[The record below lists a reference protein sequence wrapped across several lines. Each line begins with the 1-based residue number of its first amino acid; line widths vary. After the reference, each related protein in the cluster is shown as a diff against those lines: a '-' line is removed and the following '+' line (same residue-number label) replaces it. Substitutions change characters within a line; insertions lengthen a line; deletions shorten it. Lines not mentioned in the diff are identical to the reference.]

1 MSEATLQMNESWPAQ
16 TSFATEDVADLM
28 ARVRDRVAQR
38 RRWSAPK
45 SEASE
50 DDTAHTSGT
59 DDEVS
64 NALAAQA
71 DFNRSTISVL
81 GEIGQKLEQIGERIS
96 SVEGELQERSGGQA
110 EEAARLRDLAE

>member
-1 MSEATLQMNESWPAQ
+1 MSEATLQINESWPAQ

-28 ARVRDRVAQR
+28 ARVRDRVAPR
-38 RRWSAPK
+38 RGWSARK

-59 DDEVS
+59 DDLS

-71 DFNRSTISVL
+71 DFSRSTISVR

-96 SVEGELQERSGGQA
+96 AVEGELQER
-110 EEAARLRDLAE
+110 